1 LQPCFTAPTGL
12 LLAHRSQ
19 KNKVPPPLAAT
30 KKVPSRLDI
39 INSNFSIFMFYGLF
53 SKNFDSQIARTAIL
67 NYAQKNKFLI
77 SDFLDSENLS
87 DIKSDDI
94 LIVPNLSYFGS
105 NLIKSLAVIVS
116 LSENKIQIHFIEQP
130 ELSTCGDKFADKLAT
145 FKTMLES
152 ERAFIS
158 ARARSG
164 MAASKAKGVRL
175 GRPKGASQKVKA
187 LDKYKNEILGY
198 MQKDVSISAIMKIIN
213 SSLEKKLS
221 YLTFRNYVHQ
231 LPTH

>member
-1 LQPCFTAPTGL
+1 
-12 LLAHRSQ
+12 
-19 KNKVPPPLAAT
+19 
-30 KKVPSRLDI
+30 
-39 INSNFSIFMFYGLF
+39 M
-53 SKNFDSQIARTAIL
+53 
-67 NYAQKNKFLI
+67 
-77 SDFLDSENLS
+77 
-87 DIKSDDI
+87 
-94 LIVPNLSYFGS
+94 
-105 NLIKSLAVIVS
+105 
-116 LSENKIQIHFIEQP
+116 SENKIQIHFIEQP